1 VKLQWC
7 WAAAGLAV
15 ALATTSDWSQSDPIA
30 ARMALMKGNNDNA
43 RNGIQAG
50 RRGLR

>member
-1 VKLQWC
+1 
-7 WAAAGLAV
+7 
-15 ALATTSDWSQSDPIA
+15 LATTSDWSQSDPIA